1 MNNAI
6 KDSNNNRNETE
17 NKSKFYKI
25 NIIKTNEK
33 EKLAESPKNNKKNN
47 KLFLTPIQVRRKS
60 KIENDNEFKNF
71 LLNSVCSK
79 RGSLIIPMT
88 KDQPQINLLKI
99 KTIKDKKAISPKY
112 KKSTFGCESYNPKYK
127 RSVNYNLDI
136 NNNNVNNKQ
145 NSILNILKLT
155 SNIYNNDEHLKKD
168 VVTKKI
174 DINNI
179 PNIKKSDLFMSGNI
193 DKIIK
198 KKKLIITFGLN
209 EQNEINVN
217 QNEFKS
223 NKLNS
228 FKRKISSGS
237 KGKSSN
243 DKNSFSNY
251 IKINKRNKSP
261 SKERHDES
269 NKNKNN
275 DINLITENS
284 TKNKPIREEDM
295 TSKSIKFSLGRAKT
309 LKTKSNYDQKIIE
322 EKRKFKSK
330 ISVRNNKLKSNKK
343 VNINSNKSQANDTIN
358 NSKKESLKN
367 ELNTKKEKKKI
378 CFFCCLSQKSND
390 SDED

>member
-17 NKSKFYKI
+17 NKSNFYKI
-25 NIIKTNEK
+25 NIIEPNEK
-33 EKLAESPKNNKKNN
+33 EKLSETPKNNKKNN
-47 KLFLTPIQVRRKS
+47 KLFLTPIQARRKS
-60 KIENDNEFKNF
+60 KYENDNEIKNF

-79 RGSLIIPMT
+79 RGSIIVPNT
-88 KDQPQINLLKI
+88 KDQPQINLLK
-99 KTIKDKKAISPKY
+99 TKAAKEKIIISPKY
-112 KKSTFGCESYNPKYK
+112 KKSTFGCENYSPKLK
-127 RSVNYNLDI
+127 RSVNYNINI
-136 NNNNVNNKQ
+136 NNNNVNNRQ

-168 VVTKKI
+168 VITKKI

-179 PNIKKSDLFMSGNI
+179 PNIKKSELFTSGNI
-193 DKIIK
+193 DKLIK

-228 FKRKISSGS
+228 FKRKISTGS
-237 KGKSSN
+237 KGKSSI
-243 DKNSFSNY
+243 DRNSFSNY

-269 NKNKNN
+269 NKNN
-275 DINLITENS
+275 DINLVTENS
-284 TKNKPIREEDM
+284 TKNKPNKEGDV
-295 TSKSIKFSLGRAKT
+295 TSKNIIFNLGRAKT
-309 LKTKSNYDQKIIE
+309 LKTKSNCDQKIIE

-330 ISVRNNKLKSNKK
+330 ISVRTSKSKTSKK
-343 VNINSNKSQANDTIN
+343 ICLNSNKNQVNDTIN
-358 NSKKESLKN
+358 NSKKESPKN
-367 ELNTKKEKKKI
+367 ELKTKKENKKI
-378 CFFCCLSQKSND
+378 CLFCCLSQKSND
-390 SDED
+390 SDEN